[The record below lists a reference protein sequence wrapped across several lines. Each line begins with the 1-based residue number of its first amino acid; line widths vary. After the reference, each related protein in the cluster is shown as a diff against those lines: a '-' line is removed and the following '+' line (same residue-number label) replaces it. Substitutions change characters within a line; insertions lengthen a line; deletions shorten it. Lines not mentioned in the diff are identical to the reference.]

1 MPSLQGNLKCG
12 GCRDL
17 ILMEYLFAIG
27 FVSILGQVVL
37 LRELS
42 VAFYGVELI
51 YTLAIGIW
59 LFWGACG
66 AMISRRTLKPS
77 HTWINLLFIALSI
90 GLPFNIAFIRSVRLL
105 FTGTPGAYLPL
116 HVQIAAL
123 SASLMPLGM
132 ILGLLFQWAAKIYIS
147 DNKSLAGA
155 YGIESLGGLAGGI
168 CSSLF
173 LRFGFQNL
181 HIALFCALAAI
192 GASFLKTGDRRPKWL
207 QPLSIV
213 IAVTLICLLWGVR
226 DLDHRMTS
234 WAHPSLLETRDTPY
248 SRVTVTQLNGQI
260 AVFENDALLFSTE
273 DTRAEEFVHLAALQH
288 PNPETVLILGGG
300 IEGTLFEVLK
310 HGPRRVDFVELN
322 PALLNAVTPFL
333 PAEIQKSFRDRDV
346 RIILDDPRHFLDR
359 ALSYDLILV
368 GMPEPSSGQAN
379 RFYTLEF
386 FRQCLS
392 KLNAQGILAF
402 SMQASENVWTPP
414 LKRRMV
420 SIYRAAKMVFPDV
433 AIIPGV
439 TNVFI
444 GSKERLATDPSDLVA
459 RLKTRGIR
467 AKLVSAPYIRYR
479 YTNDRYSAAAR
490 TLEAE
495 TAPVN
500 TDSRP
505 ICYQYT
511 LMIWL
516 SKFLPSAKSWDLSVF
531 EPGDKRMTILGV
543 FLALSLVALLL
554 SRSPWTVRRACLAG
568 MAGFAGMSLETILM
582 LHFQTKNGILYQDVG
597 ILLTGFMAGLAL
609 GAFTAGGTSP
619 RNYRALGIVVLG
631 GFLALSAG
639 IGWRIASGADTGMA
653 EILAALALAG
663 FLVAGIF
670 AYSSLQG
677 SGDQRKA
684 VAGLYSSDL
693 LGGCLGSLVASLF
706 LAPMAGLSMTA
717 YLMVPLA
724 IVSALLL

>member
-1 MPSLQGNLKCG
+1 
-12 GCRDL
+12 
-17 ILMEYLFAIG
+17 MEYLFAIG
-27 FVSILGQVVL
+27 FISILGQVVL

-42 VAFYGVELI
+42 VAFYGVELV
-51 YTLAIGIW
+51 YTLAIGVW
-59 LFWGACG
+59 LFSGACG
-66 AMISRRTLKPS
+66 ALISRQILTPS
-77 HTWINLLFIALSI
+77 HTWISILFVALSI
-90 GLPFNIAFIRSVRLL
+90 GFPFNIAFIRSVRIL
-105 FTGTPGAYLPL
+105 FSGTPGAYLPL
-116 HVQIAAL
+116 HVQLAAM
-123 SASLMPLGM
+123 AVSLLPLGM

-147 DNKSLAGA
+147 GNKSLAAA

-173 LRFGFQNL
+173 LRFGFQNFL
-181 HIALFCALAAI
+181 IALLCALAAI
-192 GASFLKTGDRRPKWL
+192 GSSFLKTGGRRPKWL
-207 QPLSIV
+207 QPVS
-213 IAVTLICLLWGVR
+213 IAVAAALVWLLWGVT
-226 DLDHRMTS
+226 DLDRRMTS

-248 SRVTVTQLNGQI
+248 SRVTVTQRNGQI

-300 IEGTLFEVLK
+300 IEGTIFEILK

-322 PALLNAVTPFL
+322 PPLLDAVMPFL
-333 PAEIQKSFRDRDV
+333 PVGIQKSFRDRSV
-346 RIILDDPRHFLDR
+346 RIIPDDPRYFLNR

-392 KLNAQGILAF
+392 KLNAQGVLAF

-420 SIYRAAKMVFPDV
+420 SIYRAFKMVFSDV
-433 AIIPGV
+433 SIIPGM
-439 TNVFI
+439 TNVFV
-444 GSKERLATDPSDLVA
+444 GSRGRLTKDPRDLID
-459 RLKTRGIR
+459 RLRTRGIR

-479 YTNDRYSAAAR
+479 YANDRYSAAAKI
-490 TLEAE
+490 LETE

-531 EPGDKRMTILGV
+531 EPGDKRAPILCA

-554 SRSPWTVRRACLAG
+554 SRSPWIVRRACLAG
-568 MAGFAGMSLETILM
+568 IAGFAGMALETILM

-609 GAFTAGGTSP
+609 GALTAGGTGP
-619 RNYRALGIVVLG
+619 QHYRALGIVMLS
-631 GFLALSAG
+631 GFLALSAC
-639 IGWRIASGADTGMA
+639 IGWRINSGSDMGLA
-653 EILAALALAG
+653 EILAMLALAG

-670 AYSSLQG
+670 AYSSLKD
-677 SGDQRKA
+677 SGDRRMA
-684 VAGLYSSDL
+684 VTALYSSDL
-693 LGGCLGSLVASLF
+693 LGGCLGSIVASLF
-706 LAPMAGLSMTA
+706 LAPMAGLAMTA
-717 YLMVPLA
+717 YLMAPLA
-724 IVSALLL
+724 IISALLL